1 MKNFLS
7 SIIVIILILSLPLT
21 LAENQLSL
29 EDLANYE
36 SLTFDITISTGFE
49 LEETSTSSNLD
60 SAVAKLQL
68 KAQDSNNYIDIL
80 SESTSSEGELFE
92 NRTEFTFTYLEPL
105 NKETKYFATVKVDSS
120 KHIISNQKTFPIQL
134 TETEIEENNLA
145 EYLEVTNTIDWNN
158 DEIKLQAST
167 LAQGQTDLFESLV
180 TMASWVE
187 QNIEYNLSTL
197 NADSSQKASYVLEN
211 REGVCDEMTSL
222 FISFARSLGIP
233 ARFVSGLTYTRS
245 DLFNEPWQSHGWAE
259 VYLPEIGWVSF
270 DPTFGQYGFVDATHI
285 PLQYSNDPTEVS
297 IYYEWTANNI
307 LLNSKD
313 IDFDVQISDYGSE
326 ITSLLEV
333 ETEPFTSMVDFG
345 SYNLLSATI
354 KNQQNSYRAVEL
366 ILVKPEEISSI
377 SQEDVVVVIGPE
389 QEQTQ
394 EWIVQIEEN
403 LEPEF
408 IYTFPYYIFAN
419 NNVNGTN
426 TFNSATFN
434 PSYSYEE
441 VLSLISTSEV
451 SLNSEISFRCSYE
464 NTISI
469 EDSSQI
475 ECNIENQG
483 NKIIEDARV
492 CIAEIC
498 ENFDLLLTETKT
510 ILQGISFEETG
521 FQNIQTSLIY
531 DDIEQN
537 DILSIQVLDDANIA
551 ISINNPSP
559 IKFKDIVSL
568 QVNLERTSVAKPQ
581 NISIEVTT
589 PTEILNM
596 DLSSLEDKETI
607 YLEFDSSKLT
617 FENDVMLI
625 INWQDELEENYS
637 LTQIIKITVEAESIL
652 DNLLL
657 FANKILHFLT
667 V

>member
-1 MKNFLS
+1 M
-7 SIIVIILILSLPLT
+7 
-21 LAENQLSL
+21 
-29 EDLANYE
+29 
-36 SLTFDITISTGFE
+36 
-49 LEETSTSSNLD
+49 
-60 SAVAKLQL
+60 
-68 KAQDSNNYIDIL
+68 
-80 SESTSSEGELFE
+80 
-92 NRTEFTFTYLEPL
+92 
-105 NKETKYFATVKVDSS
+105 
-120 KHIISNQKTFPIQL
+120 
-134 TETEIEENNLA
+134 
-145 EYLEVTNTIDWNN
+145 
-158 DEIKLQAST
+158 
-167 LAQGQTDLFESLV
+167 
-180 TMASWVE
+180 
-187 QNIEYNLSTL
+187 
-197 NADSSQKASYVLEN
+197 
-211 REGVCDEMTSL
+211 
-222 FISFARSLGIP
+222 
-233 ARFVSGLTYTRS
+233 
-245 DLFNEPWQSHGWAE
+245 FNEPWQSHGWAE